1 MSPTIPGMA
10 TALLE
15 VRDLCKRYGAHAALD
30 GVSFEVAPGEVFGL
44 LGPNGAGKTTLMS
57 IVAGLSQPS
66 GGEVRLQGQLLT
78 RGHKELRHLIGI
90 VPQDLAIYNELTAR
104 ENLRFF
110 GQLYGMGGA
119 ALEKRVD
126 GVLAAVALSDRADQ
140 RAGTFSGGMKRRLNL
155 GAALIHGP
163 ALLLL
168 DEPTTGVDPQSRNHI
183 FEEVRRLNAA
193 GLTIVYTSHY
203 MEEVQA
209 LCPRVGII
217 DHGKLIACDTLTGML
232 RQLPGLL
239 RLRVAAM
246 PEAARRR
253 FVELPGARRHD
264 GDRTLIELECQ
275 DVKKA
280 LLEAIPLLAQ
290 EGVELT
296 GIETEEPNLERVFLH
311 LTGRGLRD

>member
-1 MSPTIPGMA
+1 MA
-10 TALLE
+10 APLLE
-15 VRDLCKRYGAHAALD
+15 VRDLRKRHGAHIALD
-30 GVSFEVAPGEVFGL
+30 GISFAVAPGEVFGL

-66 GGEVRLQGQLLT
+66 AGEVRLQGQVFT
-78 RGHKELRHLIGI
+78 QSRKELRHLIGI
-90 VPQDLAIYNELTAR
+90 VPQDLAIYNELSAR

-110 GQLYGMGGA
+110 GQLYGLGGP
-119 ALEKRVD
+119 ALERRVD
-126 GVLAAVALSDRADQ
+126 GVLAAVALSDRADE

-155 GAALIHGP
+155 GAALVHGP

-203 MEEVQA
+203 MEEVQT

-217 DHGKLIACDTLTGML
+217 DQGKLIACDALAGLL

-239 RLRVAAM
+239 RLRVAAL
-246 PEAARRR
+246 PEPARRR
-253 FVELPGARRHD
+253 FAALPGARPIE
-264 GDRTLIELECQ
+264 GDRNLVELACQ
-275 DVKKA
+275 DVKQT
-280 LLEAIPLLAQ
+280 LLAVIPLLAE

>member
-1 MSPTIPGMA
+1 MA
-10 TALLE
+10 VPLLE
-15 VRDLCKRYGAHAALD
+15 VRDLRKRYGAQLALD

-57 IVAGLSQPS
+57 IVAGLLAPT
-66 GGEVRLQGQLLT
+66 GGEVRLHGQLFT
-78 RGHKELRHLIGI
+78 RARKDLRRLIGI
-90 VPQDLAIYNELTAR
+90 VPQDLAIYPELSGR

-110 GQLYGMGGA
+110 GQLYGLGGH

-126 GVLAAVALSDRADQ
+126 DVLAAVALADRADD

-155 GAALIHGP
+155 GAALVHGP

-183 FEEVRRLNAA
+183 FEEVRRLSAA
-193 GLTIVYTSHY
+193 GLAIIYTSHY

-209 LCPRVGII
+209 LCPRLGII
-217 DHGKLIACDTLTGML
+217 DQGRLVACDSLETLL

-239 RLRVAAM
+239 RLRVAGM
-246 PEAARRR
+246 PDSARRR
-253 FVELPGARRHD
+253 LAELPGVRPAIDD
-264 GDRTLIELECQ
+264 GRLIELECA

-280 LLEAIPLLAQ
+280 LLQLIPLLAE

-296 GIETEEPNLERVFLH
+296 GLETQEPNLERVFLH
-311 LTGRGLRD
+311 LTGRALRD